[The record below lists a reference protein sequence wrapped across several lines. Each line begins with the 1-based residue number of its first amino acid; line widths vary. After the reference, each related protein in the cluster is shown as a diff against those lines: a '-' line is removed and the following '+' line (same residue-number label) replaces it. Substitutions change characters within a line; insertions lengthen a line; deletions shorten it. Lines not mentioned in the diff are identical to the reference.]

1 MQIITYQVEKD
12 LNAEAI
18 PEGPES
24 NMALL
29 AGERFLVCL
38 DTSK

>member
-1 MQIITYQVEKD
+1 MQIITYEVEKD
-12 LNAEAI
+12 LKAKGI
-18 PEGPES
+18 PAGPES